1 MCPDHFYRWRG
12 ARTAGTCDLLLYHEL
27 PLTYAFA
34 VIVEF
39 GILFPHI
46 YRGGTHRTCD
56 TCGLCRKTDPV
67 CSTAW
72 LPLYT
77 HPYQLLSR
85 EPSTREQQTRA
96 SDSRENRQKAFS
108 LKLNWYI
115 IFDKKIEVTNVQV
128 PMLLVV
134 SSTRKMNFP
143 CTRSRLRTWSREAG
157 CGSPVQRQPDYLHTQ
172 VESGA
177 YLRDSSRVLR
187 RRPFIYFSAVRHR
200 GSPECNGHA
209 IAYRWRSLPRV
220 RRHRARKVQD
230 SSKRALP
237 WQVTMDQLMCASLSI
252 GVPAY
257 GQTGSEC

>member
-1 MCPDHFYRWRG
+1 MEVPTALATLVDCVERRTRCVRRHGFHCIPLPTSSCRENLKRG
-12 ARTAGTCDLLLYHEL
+12 NN
-27 PLTYAFA
+27 
-34 VIVEF
+34 
-39 GILFPHI
+39 
-46 YRGGTHRTCD
+46 
-56 TCGLCRKTDPV
+56 K
-67 CSTAW
+67 
-72 LPLYT
+72 
-77 HPYQLLSR
+77 
-85 EPSTREQQTRA
+85 QTRA

-157 CGSPVQRQPDYLHTQ
+157 CGSPVQRQPAYLHTK

-187 RRPFIYFSAVRHR
+187 RVHFMIFPLYGIGTVPSVT
-200 GSPECNGHA
+200 GHA
-209 IAYRWRSLPRV
+209 ITYRWRSLPRV
-220 RRHRARKVQD
+220 RRHWARKAQD

-257 GQTGSEC
+257 GQTG